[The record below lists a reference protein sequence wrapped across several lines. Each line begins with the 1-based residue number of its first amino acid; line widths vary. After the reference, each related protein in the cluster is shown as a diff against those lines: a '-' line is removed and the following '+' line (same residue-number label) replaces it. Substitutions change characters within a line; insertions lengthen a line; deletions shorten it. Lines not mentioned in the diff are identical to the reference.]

1 MGAVD
6 SHRSGIRSLGRVT
19 GNESLIPLFL
29 DAFGGGNA
37 QLSAIAGSRAKEDM
51 DISETSA
58 IVYCSKLNF
67 LAGRY
72 ILAGLM
78 LPHVKGLFVI

>member
-1 MGAVD
+1 M
-6 SHRSGIRSLGRVT
+6 T

-37 QLSAIAGSRAKEDM
+37 QSSAIAGSRAKEDM

-58 IVYCSKLNF
+58 IVYLNF

-72 ILAGLM
+72 ILGGLM